1 MNRVFSLIGM
11 VALVFGLA
19 ILVSFSD
26 PVSSAI
32 SPASATL
39 VAVPSPGSFSPTPEM
54 GELIIT
60 SPESG
65 EGYPVNRDGYV
76 YAVQVGDGTPIE
88 YAHVKVDNGPWVL
101 VEAKDISFINMPP
114 HPNSN
119 LGSRLITFGSLFA
132 WRPDGQHQLGG
143 GSHTIRLKLKTTF
156 GEFESDPVTYSLIG
170 APTTFTWD
178 DGAYSNGFASFDAAM
193 GMDCKK
199 RKICT
204 REIIYYIPMG
214 PNDSKS
220 FDEKVAEAN
229 ATKAKA
235 VEAILKYACMDIKIT
250 YKSLSI
256 PAGAK
261 GYNPA
266 TGVVTNVADFFH
278 SLHSDNDAKV
288 SEPGKSP
295 KSFKDEMKS
304 WKQSGPIPFIGADD
318 VAASNPNEP
327 GSMIAGLT
335 FKACTGTQYSDAGKP
350 TGNCPAQSKVFTI
363 VSARKNPE
371 NMQHELGHRLFE
383 DADWP
388 IAGNNGVQQ
397 HHMFDFKDPDTPLS
411 SNNFMQDDLPSEKL
425 TITKKQA
432 EGMYAACKE
441 HGGSL
446 ASNNHPSSN
455 YCTYANL
462 PGITAPVLVCQHDG
476 GNQNEESCWG
486 NTARGFKPKVPSNYD
501 PGHDY
506 CPVNNDCPVGLKC
519 VVSTCHCVP
528 DWWPDSDDSG
538 VGEGDPLGVG
548 SNGADVGKNGGVG
561 SSSGNGGIL

>member
-1 MNRVFSLIGM
+1 MAFVLGI
-11 VALVFGLA
+11 VALA
-19 ILVSFSD
+19 SFSF
-26 PVSSAI
+26 PSSLTA
-32 SPASATL
+32 SPASANL
-39 VAVPSPGSFSPTPEM
+39 AVVPSIGSFSPLPEV

-101 VEAKDISFINMPP
+101 VEAKDISSLDLPP

-119 LGSRLITFGSLFA
+119 LGSRLLTFGSLFA
-132 WRPDGQHQLGG
+132 WRPDGQHSLGG
-143 GSHTIRLKLKTTF
+143 GSHTIRLKLKTAF
-156 GEFESDPVTYSLIG
+156 GEFESSPVTYSLIG
-170 APTTFTWD
+170 DSTTFTWD
-178 DGAYSNGFASFDAAM
+178 NGAYSNGFASFDATM

-214 PNDSKS
+214 PNETKT

-256 PAGAK
+256 PTGAK

-278 SLHSDNDAKV
+278 SLHSDKDAKV
-288 SEPGKSP
+288 SEEGKPP

-318 VAASNPNEP
+318 VAASNPNKP
-327 GSMIAGLT
+327 NAMIAGLT
-335 FKACTGTQYSDAGKP
+335 FKACTGTQYSDTGKP
-350 TGNCPAQSKVFTI
+350 TGNCPTQAKVFTI
-363 VSARKNPE
+363 VSARKSSE

-388 IAGNNGVQQ
+388 ITGNNGVQQ
-397 HHMFDFKDPDTPLS
+397 HHLFDFKDKDTPLPS
-411 SNNFMQDDLPSEKL
+411 DNFMLEDLPSGKL

-446 ASNNHPSSN
+446 ASNSSSSSDN
-455 YCTYANL
+455 FCMYVNIT
-462 PGITAPVLVCQHDG
+462 GITAPVLVCQHDG

-506 CPVNNDCPVGLKC
+506 CPLNNDCPVGLKC

-528 DWWPDSDDSG
+528 DWWPDPDDNG
-538 VGEGDPLGVG
+538 AGEGDPLGGG
-548 SNGADVGKNGGVG
+548 SNGTGTGKNGGMG
-561 SSSGNGGIL
+561 SGNGGGIL